1 MTDPIVITLS
11 GPVRGRTENGVSRFL
26 GIPYAAP
33 PIGDLRFAAPQP
45 HAPWDAFDAREKGPS
60 APYNEVDFPALDL
73 VPLVGKGWD
82 RGDDYLNLNVWTP
95 ADNAGDL
102 PVMVFIHGG
111 AWTGGAA
118 MAPVQDGTNFARD
131 GVILISITYRV
142 GVEGWLPIPGAP
154 TNLGKRD
161 MLAALKWV
169 QDNAAAFGGDAG
181 NVTVFGESAGAMS
194 IADLVASPA
203 AKGLFR
209 RAIIESGHGSI
220 VRPIPVMQRVTKKV
234 AKILKIQPTLEGF
247 RSITVQQGLDALAQ
261 VAKPGSGLDLRD
273 DHGREP
279 AFGVSKFTPVVG
291 DDIIPVLPLDALR
304 AGAGKEIDVL
314 IGTNADEMN
323 LYLVPTGVRDK
334 ASKLLSWFVLSRS
347 IRNAGKIL
355 KAYGMGAKGVKPG
368 DALMRAL
375 SDLMFRYPARAFAA
389 AHQGRTHFYEFGWR
403 SPAFDGELGACH
415 AIELPFVFDNLA
427 AGSGPRGLLGEN
439 PPQALA
445 DRVHKIWVDYARDGS
460 APWPEFDADTRQL
473 YALEDGEVRRDPD
486 MPAAKFWS

>member
-1 MTDPIVITLS
+1 MTDPIVVTRS
-11 GPVRGRTENGVSRFL
+11 GPVRGRIENGVARYL

-33 PIGDLRFAAPQP
+33 PLGDLRFAAPQP
-45 HAPWDAFDAREKGPS
+45 HAPWTEFDAREKGPS
-60 APYNEVDFPALDL
+60 APYPTVDFPALDL
-73 VPLVGKGWD
+73 EPLVGKGWEK
-82 RGDDYLNLNVWTP
+82 GDDYLNLNVWTP
-95 ADNAGDL
+95 AENAGGL

-111 AWTGGAA
+111 GWTGGAA
-118 MAPVQDGTNFARD
+118 MAPCQDGTAFARD
-131 GVILISITYRV
+131 GVIMISITYRL

-169 QDNAAAFGGDAG
+169 QENVAAFGGDAA

-194 IADLVASPA
+194 IGDLVASPA

-220 VRPIPVMQRVTKKV
+220 VRSIPVMERVTKKV
-234 AKILKIQPTLEGF
+234 AKILKIKPTLEGF
-247 RSITVQQGLDALAQ
+247 RSITIQQGLDALMQ
-261 VAKPGSGLDLRD
+261 VSKPGSGLDLRD
-273 DHGREP
+273 DKGHEP

-291 DDIIPVLPLDALR
+291 DDIIPVMPLDGLK
-304 AGAGKEIDVL
+304 AGVGKEIDVL

-323 LYLVPTGVRDK
+323 LYLIPTGVRDK
-334 ASKLLSWFVLSRS
+334 AGKLLSWFVLSRS

-355 KAYGMGAKGVKPG
+355 KAYGMGQKGVKPG
-368 DALMRAL
+368 DALMQAL
-375 SDLMFRYPARAFAA
+375 SDLMFRYPARAYAS

-403 SPAFDGELGACH
+403 SPAFDNQLGACH
-415 AIELPFVFDNLA
+415 ALELPFVFDTLA
-427 AGSGPRGLLGEN
+427 TGTGPRGFLGEN

-445 DRVHKIWVDYARDGS
+445 DRVHKIWVDFARDGT
-460 APWPEFDADTRQL
+460 APWPEFDDKTRL
-473 YALEDGEVRRDPD
+473 VYALETGTVHRDPD